1 MRDLPLI
8 LLVLS
13 LPISK
18 FFPFFSFI
26 DDAIILITIVLFLFL
41 RVAKFVKF
49 GVVKKFLIPLFIF
62 ILIALPW
69 NNNHDTL
76 MVVLSIFFVFKL
88 HVLIS
93 YMRYLTPG
101 EFRRLINFLFIFS
114 FVGVLFQIVLPEVH
128 SNLLTRELSRGSL
141 GIVLSGLQANPNYLA
156 LTLVLFFVCNKYGGL
171 VKFISILSI
180 FSTGS
185 RTGFFFTIAG
195 WTVGKLGQ
203 FSFSRLFLYSVILSS
218 ISLVVLYYLGI
229 VDTILNDVKY
239 FSGGISENLYIR
251 GIMIKMALS
260 VSLDEFPFGVS
271 LVQFGTPYSWGSSVY
286 EYYGVAEL
294 HFFYDKSSAV
304 FDSNLA
310 TILGGAGFLGLLFY
324 FYSLYYLIKPELG
337 KRKVFFYLGVVA
349 FISIFMPVF
358 SSGYLALVFSMF
370 YKLLCM
376 EDISAHPTS
385 K

>member
-1 MRDLPLI
+1 VRDLPLI
-8 LLVLS
+8 VIVLA

-18 FFPFFSFI
+18 FFPVFSVI
-26 DDAIILITIVLFLFL
+26 DDAIILITIILFLIL
-41 RVAKFVKF
+41 RVAKLIKV
-49 GVVKKFLIPLFIF
+49 GVIKKFLIPLFIF
-62 ILIALPW
+62 IMIALPW
-69 NNNHDTL
+69 NNNNDTL
-76 MVVLSIFFVFKL
+76 MVVLSVFFVFKL

-93 YMRYLTPG
+93 YVRYLTPD
-101 EFRRLINFLFIFS
+101 EFRRLINFLFVFT
-114 FVGVLFQIVLPEVH
+114 FVGILFQVFFPELH
-128 SNLLTRELSRGSL
+128 SHLLTRELSRGSL

-156 LTLVLFFVCNKYGGL
+156 LTLVLFFVCNKYGVL
-171 VKFISILSI
+171 VKFLSILSI

-185 RTGFFFTIAG
+185 RTGFIFTIAG
-195 WTVGKLGQ
+195 WAVGKLDQ

-229 VDTILNDVKY
+229 VDTILNDIKY
-239 FSGGISENLYIR
+239 FSGGISDNLYIR

-271 LVQFGTPYSWGSSVY
+271 LVQFGTPYSWASSVY

-294 HFFYDKSSAV
+294 HFFYEKSSAV

-310 TILGGAGFLGLLFY
+310 TILGGTGFLGLFFY
-324 FYSLYYLIKPELG
+324 FYSLYYLLKLELG
-337 KRKVFFYLGVVA
+337 LQKALFYLGTVVL
-349 FISIFMPVF
+349 ISIFMPIF

-370 YKLLCM
+370 YKFLSM
-376 EDISAHPTS
+376 EKISAYPTS